1 MLCFKVF
8 SSFSKRLI
16 CKVSGTY
23 KVKRSIC
30 QAVFLSRNV
39 AYQDFWLEQLVSD
52 QNREGQVKEI
62 REGNRGQTCW
72 FVKMLG
78 KVKVAAYKEFIFFF
92 LFNCI
97 LPTTDMSTDFVTY
110 LDLRLDHP
118 KWAVLTLSWMFLP
131 FLLRFVQFLFK
142 VRQVQCSVEMFLNV
156 LKHLPFLLPME
167 NLRKLVIMIKRE
179 YRNEEIRAKYVESFY
194 RADVA
199 DVAANKYSFLSEIG
213 DASLYES
220 FCESGP

>member
-1 MLCFKVF
+1 M
-8 SSFSKRLI
+8 KRPL
-16 CKVSGTY
+16 
-23 KVKRSIC
+23 C
-30 QAVFLSRNV
+30 QAVFLSGNV
-39 AYQDFWLEQLVSD
+39 AYQDFWLEQLVND
-52 QNREGQVKEI
+52 QNREGQVQEI

-72 FVKMLG
+72 FAKMLG

-97 LPTTDMSTDFVTY
+97 LPTTDMSTDFITY

-131 FLLRFVQFLFK
+131 FLIRFVQFLYK
-142 VRQVQCSVEMFLNV
+142 VRQEKCNVEMFLNV

-167 NLRKLVIMIKRE
+167 NLRKLVIMIKKE
-179 YRNEEIRAKYVESFY
+179 YEKDAKRVVYVESDY
-194 RADVA
+194 RVDVTE
-199 DVAANKYSFLSEIG
+199 VAAKKYSFLSDVG

-220 FCESGP
+220 FCESGPQETLSCQIDNIY